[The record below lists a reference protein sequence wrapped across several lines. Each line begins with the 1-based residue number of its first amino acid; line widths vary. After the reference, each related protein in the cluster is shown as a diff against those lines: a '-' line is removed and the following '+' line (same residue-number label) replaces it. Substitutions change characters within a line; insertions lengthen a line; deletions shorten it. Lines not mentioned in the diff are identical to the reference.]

1 MDFKGMDLVGI
12 LVIAAVAVGF
22 LLFVLLVVARLYRR
36 ATKEVSFV
44 RTGFGGQKVIVNG
57 GALVFPVLHEII
69 RVNMNTLKLDV
80 SRAKEQALIT
90 RDRMRVDVQA
100 EFYVRVQ
107 PVEESI
113 ANAAQTL
120 GLKTMEPDSLKELV
134 EGKFVDALR
143 SVAAE
148 MGMEEL
154 HEQRAIFVQK
164 VQQVVAEDILKNGLE
179 LESVSLTGLDQTSK
193 EFFNPDNAFDAEGL
207 TKLTEAIELRRKKR
221 NEIEQDTE
229 VQVQRKNLEAQQQKL
244 QISRD
249 QEYAQL
255 EQTREIEVR
264 RAAQTMEI
272 AREQAQKQQEAE
284 SAQITAKQQVD
295 TAKISAQRAVEEQ
308 RIAMEQQ
315 LKQREIEKQ
324 QNVETSQVTQIKIVE
339 LAEQDRAIAVAEKS
353 KAQSDAL
360 AAADTA
366 RAMAVKAAEQV
377 DTVREVERA
386 ERQKKI
392 ELVQASKEA
401 EREQITITVAAKAD
415 REAAEQ
421 KADAI
426 RTIATANAD
435 QRRIEAEGNA
445 TAEKLR
451 AEADATAEKLRA
463 EAAEARYR
471 VDAEGQTKVN
481 AAANTLSTEQIAMQL
496 RLALLKHLPDII
508 RESVK
513 PMESIDGIKIIQVDG
528 LTGGSNG
535 GGNGGGNGG
544 ESGGGQGNLAEQV
557 VASALRYR
565 AQAPLLDSLMRDIG
579 LSGGD
584 LAGLTGNGSVAAAA
598 EDDWRARKLEELAAK
613 KRDEKKHD

>member
-1 MDFKGMDLVGI
+1 M
-12 LVIAAVAVGF
+12 
-22 LLFVLLVVARLYRR
+22 
-36 ATKEVSFV
+36 
-44 RTGFGGQKVIVNG
+44 IVNG

-80 SRAKEQALIT
+80 QRAKQQALIT

-107 PVEESI
+107 PSEESI

-120 GLKTMEPDSLKELV
+120 GAKTMQPESLKDLV

-179 LESVSLTGLDQTSK
+179 LESVSLTGLDQTGK

-229 VQVQRKNLEAQQQKL
+229 VQVQRKNLEAQQQRL

-255 EQTREIEVR
+255 EQQREVEIR
-264 RAAQTMEI
+264 RAAQTAEI
-272 AREQAQKQQEAE
+272 AREQSQKQQEAE
-284 SAQITAKQQVD
+284 GAKITAQQQVD
-295 TAKISAQRAVEEQ
+295 SAKIAAQRAVEEQ

-315 LKQREIEKQ
+315 LKEREIEKQ
-324 QNVETSQVTQIKIVE
+324 KNVETAQVMQLKVVE
-339 LAEQDRAIAVAEKS
+339 LAAQDKAIAIAEKS
-353 KAQSDAL
+353 KSQSEAL

-366 RAMAVKAAEQV
+366 RAQAVKAAEQV

-386 ERQKKI
+386 ERQKRI
-392 ELVQASKEA
+392 ELVEAAKEA
-401 EREQITITVAAKAD
+401 EREQIAITIAAQAD
-415 REAAEQ
+415 RQAAEE
-421 KADAI
+421 KATAI
-426 RTIATANAD
+426 RTLATAAGD
-435 QRRIEAEGNA
+435 QRRIEAEA
-445 TAEKLR
+445 AAQAEKLH
-451 AEADATAEKLRA
+451 AEAGATAEKLRA
-463 EAAEARYR
+463 EAAEARYK
-471 VDAEGQTKVN
+471 VDAEGQLALN
-481 AAANTLSTEQIAMQL
+481 QAANTLSVDQIAMQL
-496 RLALLKHLPDII
+496 RMALLKHLPDII

-528 LTGGSNG
+528 LNAGAASSGGD
-535 GGNGGGNGG
+535 GNGG
-544 ESGGGQGNLAEQV
+544 SSNLAEQV

-565 AQAPLLDSLMRDIG
+565 AQAPLLDSLMRDVG

-584 LAGLTGNGSVAAAA
+584 LGGLVGAKSHT
-598 EDDWRARKLEELAAK
+598 DDNSARAK
-613 KRDEKKHD
+613 KLDELLTQRHDKKKE

>member
-1 MDFKGMDLVGI
+1 MDFTPSNDLMSI
-12 LVIAAVAVGF
+12 VIITAVAGSL
-22 LLFVLLVVARLYRR
+22 LLFILLVVARLYRR

-80 SRAKEQALIT
+80 QRTRQQALIT

-107 PVEESI
+107 PSEESI

-120 GLKTMEPDSLKELV
+120 GAKTMAPEALKELV

-179 LESVSLTGLDQTSK
+179 LESVSLTGLDQTGR

-229 VQVQRKNLEAQQQKL
+229 VQVQRKNLEAQQQRL

-249 QEYAQL
+249 QEFAQL
-255 EQTREIEVR
+255 EQQREVEIR
-264 RAAQTMEI
+264 RAAQMAEI
-272 AREQAQKQQEAE
+272 AREQSQKQQEAE
-284 SAQITAKQQVD
+284 GAKITAQQQVD
-295 TAKISAQRAVEEQ
+295 SAKLTAQRAVEEQ

-315 LKQREIEKQ
+315 LKERDIEKQ
-324 QNVETSQVTQIKIVE
+324 KNVETAQVMQLKVVE
-339 LAEQDRAIAVAEKS
+339 LAAQDKAIAIAEKS
-353 KAQSDAL
+353 KAQSEAQ
-360 AAADTA
+360 AAADAA
-366 RAMAVKAAEQV
+366 RASAVKAAEQV

-401 EREQITITVAAKAD
+401 EREQIAITIAAQAEKQ
-415 REAAEQ
+415 AAHE
-421 KADAI
+421 KADAM
-426 RTIATANAD
+426 RTLATAGAD
-435 QRRIEAEGNA
+435 QRRIEAEG
-445 TAEKLR
+445 
-451 AEADATAEKLRA
+451 DATAEKLRA
-463 EAAEARYR
+463 EAESTAEKLRADAAQARYK
-471 VDAEGQTKVN
+471 VDAEGQTALN
-481 AAANTLSTEQIAMQL
+481 HAANTLSVDQIAMQL
-496 RLALLKHLPDII
+496 RVALLKHLPDII

-513 PMESIDGIKIIQVDG
+513 PMESIDGIKIIQVEG
-528 LTGGSNG
+528 LGGG
-535 GGNGGGNGG
+535 GGNGHGAEGAAAGG
-544 ESGGGQGNLAEQV
+544 GNLAEQV

-579 LSGGD
+579 MSGGD
-584 LAGLTGNGSVAAAA
+584 LQGLAAATA
-598 EDDWRARKLEELAAK
+598 PADDGWRAKKLEELMGKHAATK
-613 KRDEKKHD
+613 AD

>member
-1 MDFKGMDLVGI
+1 MDFKGLDLVGI
-12 LVIAAVAVGF
+12 LVMAVVAVGF

-80 SRAKEQALIT
+80 QRAREQALIT

-120 GLKTMEPDSLKELV
+120 GMKTMEPELLKELV

-154 HEQRAIFVQK
+154 HEQRSLFVQK
-164 VQQVVAEDILKNGLE
+164 VQQVVSEDILKNGLE
-179 LESVSLTGLDQTSK
+179 LESVSLTGLDQTSR

-229 VQVQRKNLEAQQQKL
+229 VQVQRKNLEAQQQRL
-244 QISRD
+244 QIARD
-249 QEYAQL
+249 QEYAQI
-255 EQTREIEVR
+255 EQTREIEIR
-264 RAAQTMEI
+264 RAAQSMEI

-284 SAQITAKQQVD
+284 AAQITAKQQVD
-295 TAKISAQRAVEEQ
+295 SAKIAAQRAVEEQ

-324 QNVETSQVTQIKIVE
+324 QNVETAQVTQIKIVE

-353 KAQSDAL
+353 KAQSEAL

-366 RAMAVKAAEQV
+366 RAGAVKAAEQV

-392 ELVQASKEA
+392 ELVEATKEA
-401 EREQITITVAAKAD
+401 EREQISITVAAKAD
-415 REAAEQ
+415 KEAAEQ
-421 KADAI
+421 KAEAI

-451 AEADATAEKLRA
+451 AEADSTAEKLRA
-463 EAAEARYR
+463 EAAEARYK
-471 VDAEGQTKVN
+471 VDAEGQHALN
-481 AAANTLSTEQIAMQL
+481 EAANMLSTDQIAMQL
-496 RLALLKHLPDII
+496 RLAILKHLPDII

-513 PMESIDGIKIIQVDG
+513 PMESIEGIKIIQVEG
-528 LTGGSNG
+528 LNGGGSNG
-535 GGNGGGNGG
+535 GGHGGGGEAGG
-544 ESGGGQGNLAEQV
+544 NGGGQGNLAEQV

-565 AQAPLLDSLMRDIG
+565 AQAPLLDSLMRDVGIT
-579 LSGGD
+579 GGD
-584 LAGLTGNGSVAAAA
+584 LAGLAAGAGVTDA
-598 EDDWRARKLEELAAK
+598 DWRSKKLDDLVG
-613 KRDEKKHD
+613 KRDEKKKD